1 MKIRW
6 ISFVAVTLTL
16 ALVGGLVAAQQGTTL
31 NEQAIREF
39 NGRNSGSLIDEDIDS
54 LSGTQR
60 MERTQSKIATMK
72 STLEL
77 TDQLLGRA
85 RSQER
90 DILKINCVNEKLA
103 AIKGFVKVS
112 EQSYVSLSDAV
123 SRADEE
129 ASKHHYTLISIAGQK
144 VSGLGE
150 EARVCA
156 GEEVRYAEDT
166 LLDVTIDPDIIPED
180 ESFLGDDPL
189 VLEGL
194 PKFSP
199 YY

>member
-1 MKIRW
+1 MKIHW
-6 ISFVAVTLTL
+6 ISFVTVSLTIAVVGS
-16 ALVGGLVAAQQGTTL
+16 LVVAQQGNL

-39 NGRNSGSLIDEDIDS
+39 NGRNSSSLIDEDIDS
-54 LSGTQR
+54 LSGAQR
-60 MERTQSKIATMK
+60 MERALGKIGTMK
-72 STLEL
+72 STLTT
-77 TDQLLGRA
+77 TDQVLSRA
-85 RSQER
+85 RNQER
-90 DILKINCVNEKLA
+90 DILKINCVNEKIA

-112 EQSYVSLSDAV
+112 EQSYVSLSDAAK
-123 SRADEE
+123 RADEE

-144 VSGLGE
+144 VAGLGE

-166 LLDVTIDPDIIPED
+166 LLDVTVDPDIIPED

-189 VLEGL
+189 VLDGL

-199 YY
+199 YF